1 MAENDYYKIL
11 GVSRD
16 ATADD
21 IKKAYR
27 KLAMKYHPDK
37 AKGDKKQAEEKF
49 KQISEAYAVLSN
61 PEKKKEF
68 DEFGSQAF
76 KQKFSQEDIFRGFDF
91 GDVFDGGMSESIF
104 SRILAGGGGGRPRG
118 RSRIFRQGGPEDYH
132 GQVQAPKG
140 QDLQVE
146 MPITLHEMAF
156 GTDKLVSF
164 SHQGQVEKISV
175 KIPPVP
181 AGKKL
186 RLTGKGSPSPMGGPP
201 GDLYVKLKEVEHP
214 VFKREGNDL
223 LVDRRIKVTRSHPGH
238 QGDGPHPG
246 RQNHE
251 PQGAAG
257 HPKPYQDAPQ
267 KLWPPHG
274 QWQEPGRPSWSAS
287 SWKPPPTLPRSRKPS
302 WKNWPKKG
310 CKLSVFCFRF
320 SVNNLYWY
328 RVHLAHHS
336 FLLLTAHG

>member
-1 MAENDYYKIL
+1 MAEIDYYQIL

-16 ATADD
+16 ATADE

-76 KQKFSQEDIFRGFDF
+76 RNKFSQEDIFKGFDF
-91 GDVFDGGMSESIF
+91 SEIFDFGISDNIF
-104 SRILAGGGGGRPRG
+104 SRIFGGLGGGGQPRG
-118 RSRIFRQGGPEDYH
+118 RSRIYRYGGPEGYQ
-132 GQVQAPKG
+132 GQVQAPQG

-156 GTDKLVSF
+156 GTEKLVSF
-164 SHQGQVEKISV
+164 SHNGQVEKISV
-175 KIPPVP
+175 KIPPGSLP
-181 AGKKL
+181 GKKL
-186 RLTGKGSPSPMGGPP
+186 RLTGKGSPSPMGGQP

-223 LVDRRIKVTRSHPGH
+223 YVDRRIKFTEAILGTKVTV
-238 QGDGPHPG
+238 
-246 RQNHE
+246 
-251 PQGAAG
+251 
-257 HPKPYQDAPQ
+257 
-267 KLWPPHG
+267 
-274 QWQEPGRPSWSAS
+274 
-287 SWKPPPTLPRSRKPS
+287 PTLDGKTMSLKVPPGTQSHTKMRLKNYGIPTANGKSRGDQFVRIIVETPATLT
-302 WKNWPKKG
+302 KKQKSLMEELVKEG
-310 CKLSVFCFRF
+310 L
-320 SVNNLYWY
+320 
-328 RVHLAHHS
+328 
-336 FLLLTAHG
+336 